1 MIYLYPLRK
10 DLNITQVEQDNKN
23 LVILSDNFGFSE
35 YQIAISL
42 EFFWLLTQ
50 ITKPIIIEEFCELIG
65 LEDSQYFDHIYQ
77 EIKKLEEYN
86 FIETPQFLKWKEES
100 IKEYL
105 ESPIRPSILSG
116 ISFPSDRNEFITYM
130 NHLFSL
136 VPSEN
141 ILGNA
146 NSVIVPHLDLLTG
159 LDTQKVYCTAYH
171 SIRNTDFDTIVIFG
185 TSHYSATNRFMLTKK
200 HFETPNGLLETDIN
214 LIDYMIN
221 KDYNYFLIDD
231 LAHKPEHSI
240 EIQAA
245 LIKYYF
251 NDKNFKIIPIL
262 VSGFFDF
269 FDNDLTP
276 DSDLQVNNFIELLK
290 NSLIELNRKPI
301 FISSVDFSHFGLK
314 FNDNFDALDELEN
327 AKRYDKILIE
337 NIINKNH
344 NQFFEEIKKVEDKW
358 KICGTAPIFVHL
370 KTVNFENAKLLSY
383 NMWYEKETKSAV
395 SCANISFYN

>member
-10 DLNITQVEQDNKN
+10 DLNITQIQQDNKN

-35 YQIAISL
+35 YQIALSL

-50 ITKPIIIEEFCELIG
+50 INKPVTIDEFSKEIG
-65 LEDSQYFDHIYQ
+65 LEDAKYFEPIYQ

-86 FIETPQFLKWKEES
+86 FIETPQFVKWKEEN
-100 IKEYL
+100 IKDYL
-105 ESPIRPSILSG
+105 ASSIRPSILAG
-116 ISFPSDRNEFITYM
+116 ISFPNDENEFIKYM

-141 ILGNA
+141 IATNA

-159 LDTQKVYCTAYH
+159 IDTQKVYCTAYH

-200 HFETPNGLLETDIN
+200 HFETPIGLLETDIE
-214 LIDYMIN
+214 LIDYMLS
-221 KDYNYFLIDD
+221 KDYNNFLIDD

-251 NDKNFKIIPIL
+251 KDKKFKIIPIL
-262 VSGFFDF
+262 VSSLFDF
-269 FDNDLTP
+269 FDNNLSP
-276 DSDLQVNNFIELLK
+276 DNDLQINNFIKLLK

-327 AKRYDKILIE
+327 AKAYDKILIE
-337 NIINKNH
+337 SIINKDH
-344 NQFFEEIKKVEDKW
+344 NKFFEEIKKVDDKW

-370 KTVNFENAKLLSY
+370 KTVNFKNAKLLGY

-395 SCANISFYN
+395 SCANISFYD

>member
-10 DLNITQVEQDNKN
+10 DLNITQIQQDNKN

-35 YQIAISL
+35 YQIALSL

-50 ITKPIIIEEFCELIG
+50 INKPVTIDEFSKEIG
-65 LEDSQYFDHIYQ
+65 LEDAKYFEPIYQ

-86 FIETPQFLKWKEES
+86 FIETPQFVKWKEEN
-100 IKEYL
+100 IKDYL
-105 ESPIRPSILSG
+105 ASSIRPSILAG
-116 ISFPSDRNEFITYM
+116 ISFPNDENEFIKYM

-141 ILGNA
+141 IATNA

-159 LDTQKVYCTAYH
+159 IDTQKVYCTAYH

-200 HFETPNGLLETDIN
+200 HFETPIGLLETDIE
-214 LIDYMIN
+214 LIDYMLS
-221 KDYNYFLIDD
+221 KDYNNFLIDD
-231 LAHKPEHSI
+231 IAHKPEHSI

-251 NDKNFKIIPIL
+251 KDKKFKIIPTL
-262 VSGFFDF
+262 VSSLFDF
-269 FDNDLTP
+269 FDNNLSP
-276 DSDLQVNNFIELLK
+276 DNDLQINNFIKLLK

-327 AKRYDKILIE
+327 AKAYDKILIE
-337 NIINKNH
+337 SIINKDH
-344 NQFFEEIKKVEDKW
+344 NKFFEEIKKVDDKW
-358 KICGTAPIFVHL
+358 KICGTAPIFVLL
-370 KTVNFENAKLLSY
+370 KTVNFKNAKLLGY

-395 SCANISFYN
+395 SCANISFYD